1 MGTKLI
7 AMILLLLLVGAP
19 YTQIAYA
26 GTVADHGDEDG
37 NNDDIN
43 DTIYENIKAAAEAR
57 RDELLYLLGLELP
70 PGIIENLEEALYAME
85 IAEEMG
91 DTREATEQ
99 YLYAL
104 KLFRN
109 TWQKY
114 LIYNPEAAE
123 ESFEELD
130 EKDKPSPEETEP
142 PEGLEEEINVA
153 KEKRLIK
160 IQEQLQEKIAM
171 IGEHVDELKDYLSEK
186 DSKTLEKAL
195 DNEEKKLENI
205 MDKVGKGDYDDAIDE
220 LMVTEFE
227 IEDDVDEMEDKE
239 AAETLKMVERLQSQV
254 QKTEEKRRRKAEEGE
269 DTSEEDE
276 EIETVNEELDKVK
289 QEFKDK
295 ADNSRKPDTNNKQKD
310 KGKSNN
316 GNKGNNRNNGNN
328 GSKGNNGKNG

>member
-91 DTREATEQ
+91 DPREATEQ

-104 KLFRN
+104 KMFRN

-160 IQEQLQEKIAM
+160 IQEQVQKKIAM

-205 MDKVGKGDYDDAIDE
+205 MDKVSRGDYDDAIDE
-220 LMVTEFE
+220 LIVTNFE
-227 IEDDVDEMEDKE
+227 IEDDVDEMDDKE
-239 AAETLKMVERLQSQV
+239 AAKTLKMVEKLQSQV
-254 QKTEEKRRRKAEEGE
+254 QKTEEKKQRKADDGE
-269 DTSEEDE
+269 DTSEEDDT
-276 EIETVNEELDKVK
+276 IETCKKELDKVK

-295 ADNSRKPDTNNKQKD
+295 AENSRKPDTDKKQKD
-310 KGKSNN
+310 RDKGGRSNGNN
-316 GNKGNNRNNGNN
+316 GNNGNN